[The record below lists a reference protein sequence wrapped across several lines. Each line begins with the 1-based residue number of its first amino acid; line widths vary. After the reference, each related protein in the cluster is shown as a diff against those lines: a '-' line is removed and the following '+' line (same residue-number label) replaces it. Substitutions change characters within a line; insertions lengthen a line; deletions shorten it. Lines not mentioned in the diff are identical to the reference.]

1 MRSMLRCIAAI
12 FAATLLLVAAPVR
25 AADPTAFTVEQL
37 DQMLAPIALF
47 PDALLSQ
54 VLMAATYPSDVAQ
67 AADWAFANRN
77 LEGDAAVKAVQDKPW
92 DPSVQSLVAFPQVL
106 AMLGEKPEWV
116 HDLGDAFLA
125 QPEAV
130 MDSVQFL
137 RSKAKNAGN
146 LSSNEQQIVTVEAA
160 PPPPQTIVV
169 NAPPPPTQ
177 IITIAPANPQVI
189 FVPVYNPVHVFGP
202 WWHPMY
208 PPLFFPPPP
217 RWGFGWNPVGNA
229 IWWGVGIGVTYALW
243 GGVDW
248 RRRNVNI
255 NVNQWNNINVNNRIT
270 SNNRN
275 VNWNHNP
282 GNRRGIP
289 YRDAATRDRLQNAV
303 GERGGRQDFRGRE
316 DQRAQA
322 RAALS
327 DRIGAENLDR
337 NALRDI
343 DRSQIPQR
351 PAAGAVTPARD
362 RAANLDRG
370 QLQDRAAGI
379 DRNQVRDRAG
389 NIDRGQVQNRA
400 ANVDRNQAR
409 DRAANIDRNQVQNRA
424 ANVDRGQVQNRAANI
439 DRNQVQNRTANIDR
453 NQARDRAANID
464 RSQVQNRTANV
475 DRNQARD
482 RAANIDRSQVQNR
495 TANIDR
501 SRAQDRNAS
510 AARTNRD
517 NALRG
522 ANDGRQTRQQTDRGA
537 ASQAAQ
543 RRAATN
549 RNANAARPA
558 AGAAG
563 RRQR

>member
-1 MRSMLRCIAAI
+1 MHSILRSGTML
-12 FAATLLLVAAPVR
+12 FAAVLLLFAAQVR
-25 AADPTAFTVEQL
+25 AADPPKFNVEQL

-54 VLMAATYPSDVAQ
+54 VLMATTYPKDVAE
-67 AADWAFANRN
+67 AADWAFANRS
-77 LEGDAAVKAVQDKPW
+77 LKGDDAVKAVQDKPW

-116 HDLGDAFLA
+116 QDLGDAFLA

-189 FVPVYNPVHVFGP
+189 FVPIYNPVHVFGP
-202 WWHPMY
+202 WWHPLF
-208 PPLFFPPPP
+208 PPFFFPPPV
-217 RWGFGWNPVGNA
+217 RWGFGWNPVSTA

-289 YRDAATRDRLQNAV
+289 YRDAATRDRLQNRM
-303 GERGGRQDFRGRE
+303 GERGDRQDFRGRE

-327 DRIGAENLDR
+327 DRVGAENLDR
-337 NALRDI
+337 EALRNI

-351 PAAGAVTPARD
+351 QPGGTGATARD
-362 RAANLDRG
+362 RAAAIDRG
-370 QLQDRAAGI
+370 QVQ
-379 DRNQVRDRAG
+379 DRAG
-389 NIDRGQVQNRA
+389 NIDRS
-400 ANVDRNQAR
+400 
-409 DRAANIDRNQVQNRA
+409 
-424 ANVDRGQVQNRAANI
+424 
-439 DRNQVQNRTANIDR
+439 
-453 NQARDRAANID
+453 QARDRAANID
-464 RSQVQNRTANV
+464 RSQVQDRAANIDRNQARDRAASIDRSQVQDRAGNIDRSQVQNRAANIDRNQAQDRASNIDGSQVRDRAADV
-475 DRNQARD
+475 DRSQARD
-482 RAANIDRSQVQNR
+482 RAANIDRSQAQNR
-495 TANIDR
+495 ATNVDR
-501 SRAQDRNAS
+501 GPAPSRNES
-510 AARTNRD
+510 AARINRD

-522 ANDGRQTRQQTDRGA
+522 ANDGRQTRQQIDRGQ

-543 RRAATN
+543 QRT
-549 RNANAARPA
+549 ANQRQGNVSRPA
-558 AGAAG
+558 GGGAAAQ
-563 RRQR
+563 RQRNR